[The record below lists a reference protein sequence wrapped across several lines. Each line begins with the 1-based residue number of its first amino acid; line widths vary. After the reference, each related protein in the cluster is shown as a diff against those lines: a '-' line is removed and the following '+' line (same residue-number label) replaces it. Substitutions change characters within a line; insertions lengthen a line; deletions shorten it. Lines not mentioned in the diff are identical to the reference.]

1 MGQPT
6 TRWKW
11 RDALARKS
19 CRRAAAA
26 DRPTRETWERAR
38 RLVCCCFFI
47 DDDVCVHKD
56 TIARVLTN
64 FRHCPTLDALIL
76 LATTCAILYQ
86 VYFLAPI
93 FALLF
98 LSLGSYWIDGRIHP
112 GNRAFQILMTTILA
126 VIVVVGYH
134 AGLLQLVFPP
144 ICLGYLLLFPRHRY
158 SYSTEQRR
166 RVTGLLC
173 GTYVAVA
180 AVFIFSLLPL
190 HLPVF
195 CLLFLPLIIAA
206 LNLQFYVFL
215 AQRWDIST
223 LWRPSRSICC
233 ITSTTAS
240 HSLPALSGTAAGVS
254 SSGGRECPAGP
265 SVRHKK
271 ALWAR
276 LIRMQHRAQAERWR
290 VREIDWSV
298 GPPIRGKIDRVV
310 AALPESRPF
319 PIPSGG
325 RHRSSGRFRAVGQRC
340 RAVLHT

>member
-98 LSLGSYWIDGRIHP
+98 LSL
-112 GNRAFQILMTTILA
+112 
-126 VIVVVGYH
+126 
-134 AGLLQLVFPP
+134 
-144 ICLGYLLLFPRHRY
+144 C

-240 HSLPALSGTAAGVS
+240 QSLPALSGTAAGVS